1 MEVNPKDQSLKAA
14 RLFKPKITNVPVPMS
29 QQGCME
35 HHHMCTPTGTIG
47 STSTE
52 PCQAHSAFCH
62 CARLNLPPEDNPPA
76 LLCCQH
82 PASREG
88 TSDAGTA
95 AAQAA
100 EGHLGSNHSTFNRSN
115 SVVTS
120 NEFLIPS
127 YLILQSFERGNLKG
141 GVVCISG
148 NITTIKKKNCL
159 ITSTSNILK
168 INSRFS
174 FNFKPSVIQ
183 NLHI

>member
-14 RLFKPKITNVPVPMS
+14 RLFKPKITNIPVPMS

-148 NITTIKKKNCL
+148 NITTIKKK
-159 ITSTSNILK
+159 I
-168 INSRFS
+168 
-174 FNFKPSVIQ
+174 V
-183 NLHI
+183 